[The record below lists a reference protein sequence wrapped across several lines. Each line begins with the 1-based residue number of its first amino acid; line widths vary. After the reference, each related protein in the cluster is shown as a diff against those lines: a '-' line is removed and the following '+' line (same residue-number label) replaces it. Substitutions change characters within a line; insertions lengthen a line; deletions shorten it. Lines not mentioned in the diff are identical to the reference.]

1 VRFTLSLSLVGLAL
15 VMTITLAGAANARIG
30 MRPDQPARVAVMRT
44 LVDHYRSVTWTYER
58 AAHVQRTPSS
68 LVDRHTT
75 DQRYLQWSIATWT
88 RRAYRA
94 QRQAVATLR
103 ARFVVKLPHAPS
115 LHAGLLK
122 RVTYTRRLTLS
133 LRKIYPGHVTPQ
145 FARAAAATARG
156 TLRLWQRR
164 GAAAALLVSEHTPAV
179 PARLYDSF
187 MCIHRF
193 EGAWDSNTG
202 NGYYGGLQLDLTFQ
216 TRSGSEFLG
225 RWGTADNWPVWAQ
238 LQAAARA
245 YQAGRGFDPWPN
257 TARFC
262 GLV

>member
-1 VRFTLSLSLVGLAL
+1 MRFKLPLSLVGLAL
-15 VMTITLAGAANARIG
+15 IMSISLAGAANARIG
-30 MRPDQPARVAVMRT
+30 MRPDQPARVAVLRA
-44 LVDHYRSVTWTYER
+44 LVRHYRSVTWTYER

-68 LVDRHTT
+68 LVDRRST
-75 DQRYLQWSIATWT
+75 DRRYLQWSIDTWM

-94 QRQAVATLR
+94 QRQAIAALR
-103 ARFVVKLPHAPS
+103 SRVLVSLPHAPT
-115 LHAGLLK
+115 LHARLLA

-133 LRKIYPGHVTPQ
+133 LHKIYPGYVTPQ
-145 FARAAAATARG
+145 FAHAAAPTARG

-164 GAAAALLVSEHTPAV
+164 GASAALLVSEHTRAV
-179 PARLYDSF
+179 PARLHDSF

-202 NGYYGGLQLDLTFQ
+202 NGYYGGLQLDRTFQ
-216 TRSGSEFLG
+216 SNYGPEFLD

-238 LQAAARA
+238 LQAAVRA
-245 YQAGRGFDPWPN
+245 YQAGRGFGPWPN